1 MYRILICLC
10 VTLAICLTACGKDD
24 YEQAF
29 APLDTLDF
37 GPPETTAIEGDADD
51 VMGIVDEE
59 GNGSKKL
66 DTETE

>member
-1 MYRILICLC
+1 MYRVLICLC

-24 YEQAF
+24 YEAAF

-51 VMGIVDEE
+51 VMGIAE
-59 GNGSKKL
+59 GDGTDKKL
-66 DTETE
+66 DAETE